1 MRPPKPTFRV
11 KGVLYDIPWDKVEI
25 GDSFFIPCLDVP
37 EVIIAV
43 RTKTA
48 RRRWHLTYEARI
60 EAGKW
65 GVRFWR
71 TL

>member
-1 MRPPKPTFRV
+1 MRPPRKGLTL
-11 KGVLYDIPWDKVEI
+11 KGVHYDIDWDAVGV
-25 GDSFFIPCLDVP
+25 GDSFFIPCVDTTK
-37 EVIIAV
+37 IIYII
-43 RTKTA
+43 RLKIK
-48 RRRWHLTYEARI
+48 RLRWEMTYEIRI

>member
-1 MRPPKPTFRV
+1 MRPPKKGLTL
-11 KGVLYDIPWDKVEI
+11 KGVHYEIDWDSVRI
-25 GDSFFIPCLDVP
+25 GDSFFIPCLDTPKVIDVIRLKIKRLRWEMIY
-37 EVIIAV
+37 EV
-43 RTKTA
+43 
-48 RRRWHLTYEARI
+48 RI

>member
-1 MRPPKPTFRV
+1 MRPPRKGLTL
-11 KGVLYDIPWDKVEI
+11 KGVHYDIDWDAVGI
-25 GDSFFIPCLDVP
+25 GDSFFIPCVDTTAMILRM
-37 EVIIAV
+37 
-43 RTKTA
+43 RTRIDRLK
-48 RRRWHLTYEARI
+48 WEMTYEIRI